1 MYTKISKRKQGSP
14 CKNFTK
20 DALRRQILT
29 DSIAK
34 NPVCVEVTHFLAQ
47 YLNKTNILTCVFKQ
61 INNNKVPRAKI
72 LIQNVL
78 KRQILTDF
86 TANI

>member
-14 CKNFTK
+14 CKNFHQRCFETTNF
-20 DALRRQILT
+20 DRLHREEL
-29 DSIAK
+29 
-34 NPVCVEVTHFLAQ
+34 LAQ
-47 YLNKTNILTCVFKQ
+47 YLNKTNILTCIFKHL
-61 INNNKVPRAKI
+61 NSNKVPRAKI